1 MRGATVPLGQ
11 LASTVRSK
19 NAGVL
24 HVTFDVLFRDR
35 DAYQTVK
42 ASGALTRER
51 LASLYGIEPASI
63 VTCVFYDPG
72 QAFKFTVRRRQPAGT
87 PGEPDPFGS
96 QLYPPLFG
104 IQVPLSG
111 SETVEREE

>member
-1 MRGATVPLGQ
+1 MSSLTLPLRE

-19 NAGVL
+19 NAGVH

-35 DAYQTVK
+35 PAYLLAK

-51 LASLYGIEPASI
+51 MASLYGLEPDEI
-63 VTCVFYDPG
+63 VACVFYDPG
-72 QAFKFTVRRRQPAGT
+72 LAFKFTIRRRRPAGT

-96 QLYPPLFG
+96 QLYPPLFEVQ
-104 IQVPLSG
+104 IPSG
-111 SETVEREE
+111 GAEGGS